1 MCHIL
6 SKNVLGVEKTS
17 GFSFWAGKGR
27 IFAQKKREGF
37 KKFLR
42 SFSGTKLV
50 IASGVIF
57 FTLF

>member
-6 SKNVLGVEKTS
+6 SKNVLCVEKTG

-27 IFAQKKREGF
+27 ISVLKKVGVIKNF
-37 KKFLR
+37 SC

-50 IASGVIF
+50 GSPDVIF
-57 FTLF
+57 CTLS